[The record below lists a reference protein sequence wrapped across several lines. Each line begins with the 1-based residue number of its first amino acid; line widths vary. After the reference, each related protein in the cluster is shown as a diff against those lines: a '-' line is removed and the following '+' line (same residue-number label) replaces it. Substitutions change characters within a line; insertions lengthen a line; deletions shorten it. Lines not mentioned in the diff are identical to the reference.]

1 MNDIQLDETE
11 PIAVEED
18 PQDRQDPQDPKE
30 ALRQSIERSEA
41 ELREAVDE
49 LTAAVKN
56 DVTLGAYIAERPWT
70 WLLGG
75 FAVGIVLSRR

>member
-1 MNDIQLDETE
+1 MNDVLIEETE
-11 PIAVEED
+11 PIAVEE
-18 PQDRQDPQDPKE
+18 DPKE

-75 FAVGIVLSRR
+75 FAVGLMLSRR

>member
-1 MNDIQLDETE
+1 MNDLLVEETE
-11 PIAVEED
+11 PIAVEA
-18 PQDRQDPQDPKE
+18 DPKE

-56 DVTLGAYIAERPWT
+56 DVTLGAYIAERPWA

-75 FAVGIVLSRR
+75 FAVGLVLSRR

>member
-1 MNDIQLDETE
+1 MNGMQMEETASPAAGE
-11 PIAVEED
+11 
-18 PQDRQDPQDPKE
+18 DPKE

-41 ELREAVDE
+41 ELRDAVDE

-56 DVTLGAYIAERPWT
+56 DVALGAYIAERPWA

-75 FAVGIVLSRR
+75 FAVGLVLSSRR